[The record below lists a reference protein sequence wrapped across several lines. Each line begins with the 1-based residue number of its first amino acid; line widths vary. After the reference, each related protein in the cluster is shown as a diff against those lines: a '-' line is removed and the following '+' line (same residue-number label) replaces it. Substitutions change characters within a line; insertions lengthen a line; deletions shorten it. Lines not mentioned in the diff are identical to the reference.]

1 MCGAADVDLLPLR
14 RLAAVELLG
23 AAAHARAVPVHPA
36 VVLRRGEVAVFLVA
50 ITPEVIFVD
59 LI

>member
-1 MCGAADVDLLPLR
+1 MRGPADIDLLPLG

-36 VVLRRGEVAVFLVA
+36 VVLRRGEVAVLLVA
-50 ITPEVIFVD
+50 VAPKMTFVK